1 VSELLLKWRAGD
13 QDALHALIP
22 LVYRELRSLAHRY
35 LRKERPGHTLQ
46 TTALVHEVYLRLANQ
61 QPLEAENRGHFV
73 GITARLMRQILVD
86 YARNH
91 GAAKRGADRKVDLDA
106 ELLLAQARDENLIA
120 LDEALSLL
128 AQVDEQQSRIVE
140 LKYFGGMTTDEIAEI
155 LGISRSTAKR
165 DWNVAKAW
173 LTRQIKRGSRG
184 KTGAVAKG

>member
-1 VSELLLKWRAGD
+1 
-13 QDALHALIP
+13 
-22 LVYRELRSLAHRY
+22 
-35 LRKERPGHTLQ
+35 
-46 TTALVHEVYLRLANQ
+46 
-61 QPLEAENRGHFV
+61 
-73 GITARLMRQILVD
+73 MRQILVD

-91 GAAKRGADRKVDLDA
+91 GAAKRGADRKMDLDA

-120 LDEALSLL
+120 LDEALHLL

-173 LTRQIKRGSRG
+173 LTRQIKRGSHG
-184 KTGAVAKG
+184 KPGAVAKG

>member
-1 VSELLLKWRAGD
+1 
-13 QDALHALIP
+13 
-22 LVYRELRSLAHRY
+22 
-35 LRKERPGHTLQ
+35 
-46 TTALVHEVYLRLANQ
+46 
-61 QPLEAENRGHFV
+61 
-73 GITARLMRQILVD
+73 MRQILVD